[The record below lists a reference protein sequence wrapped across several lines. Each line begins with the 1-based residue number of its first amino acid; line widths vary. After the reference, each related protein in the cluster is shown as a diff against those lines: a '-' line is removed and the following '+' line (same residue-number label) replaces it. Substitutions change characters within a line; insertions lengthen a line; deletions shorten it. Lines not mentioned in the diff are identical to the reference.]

1 MLNNC
6 KQSYN
11 IGVGFLKIEIG
22 TNEAGQRL
30 DKFLRKYLK
39 DVPLSAIFKALR
51 KGDIRVNGVK
61 KKENYPLEFG
71 DVIEI
76 RYLQSKQEKKEDTF
90 IKVNSSGLMITYEDE
105 NILIVEKWPGVL
117 VHPDQKGAEPSLTDY
132 VLSYLNGKGDYLPE
146 KEKTFTPAPC
156 NRLDRNTSGVV
167 IFGKNFESLRTMN
180 EMIREGNVKK
190 YYNALVKG
198 KIKDGV
204 YKGYISKDENENIS
218 KVYDEKRPNT
228 KEIAMEVKT
237 VQTNGAY
244 SLLEIDLITGRSHQI
259 RAHLSHLGNPIIGDF
274 KYGDKKLNSFFDNK
288 FGLNYQF
295 LYAYKLIFKVA
306 NGKLEYLKNKTIAEA
321 LPPMFKK
328 IKKDVFKFT
337 I

>member
-1 MLNNC
+1 M
-6 KQSYN
+6 
-11 IGVGFLKIEIG
+11 KIEIG
-22 TNEAGQRL
+22 ANEAGQRL

-39 DVPLSAIFKALR
+39 DVPLSAIFKAMR
-51 KGDIRVNGVK
+51 KGDIRVNGSK
-61 KKENYPLEFG
+61 KKENYKLELD

-76 RYLQSKQEKKEDTF
+76 RYIQSKKEKKDDSF
-90 IKVNSSGLMITYEDE
+90 IKVNAGSLMITYEDD
-105 NILIVEKWPGVL
+105 NIVVVEKWPGVL

-132 VLSYLNGKGDYLPE
+132 VLSYLNGKGDYIPE
-146 KEKTFTPAPC
+146 KEITFTPAPC

-167 IFGKNFESLRTMN
+167 IFGKNFEALRGVN
-180 EMIREGNVKK
+180 EMIREGKVKK
-190 YYNALVKG
+190 YYQALVKG
-198 KIKDGV
+198 RIKDGL

-218 KVYDEKRPNT
+218 KVYDKQVPNT
-228 KEIAMEVKT
+228 KEISMEVKT
-237 VQTNGAY
+237 LQSNGAF

-274 KYGDKKLNSFFDNK
+274 KYGDKKINSYFDNK

-295 LYAYKLIFKVA
+295 LYAYKLIFRGGE
-306 NGKLEYLKNKTIAEA
+306 GKLEYLKNQTIVEA

-328 IKKDVFKFT
+328 VKNEVFKFT

>member
-1 MLNNC
+1 M
-6 KQSYN
+6 
-11 IGVGFLKIEIG
+11 
-22 TNEAGQRL
+22 
-30 DKFLRKYLK
+30 
-39 DVPLSAIFKALR
+39 
-51 KGDIRVNGVK
+51 
-61 KKENYPLEFG
+61 
-71 DVIEI
+71 
-76 RYLQSKQEKKEDTF
+76 
-90 IKVNSSGLMITYEDE
+90 KVNSSGLMITYEDE
-105 NILIVEKWPGVL
+105 NILVVEKWPGVL
-117 VHPDQKGAEPSLTDY
+117 VHPDQRGVEPSLTDY

-180 EMIREGNVKK
+180 EMIREGYVKK

-198 KIKDGV
+198 KIKDGI

-218 KVYDEKRPNT
+218 KVFDEKIPNT

-295 LYAYKLIFKVA
+295 LYAYKLIFKKA
-306 NGKLEYLKNKTIAEA
+306 NGKLEYLNNKTVAEA

-328 IKKDVFKFT
+328 IKRDVFKFN